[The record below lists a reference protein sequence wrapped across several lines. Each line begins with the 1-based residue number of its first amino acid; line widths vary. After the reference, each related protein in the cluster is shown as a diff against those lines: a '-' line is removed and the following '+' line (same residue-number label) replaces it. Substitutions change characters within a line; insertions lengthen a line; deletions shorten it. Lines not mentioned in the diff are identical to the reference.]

1 MAAVPPLFEL
11 DITKLK
17 QFHADHFTG
26 QPIPNLSS
34 VSAPG
39 TQGADPE
46 AGQRGEKYE
55 DGLGYYEDGVK
66 RTLTDEQI
74 EMFRHSEIERLRAQK
89 RRDVEMKDEK
99 RSRSADAEEERD
111 NKRSTRPEAIDRNSL
126 SNGRAGAISAKGKRK
141 AHFDEPQGENAEVIL
156 DY

>member
-1 MAAVPPLFEL
+1 
-11 DITKLK
+11 
-17 QFHADHFTG
+17 
-26 QPIPNLSS
+26 
-34 VSAPG
+34 
-39 TQGADPE
+39 
-46 AGQRGEKYE
+46 
-55 DGLGYYEDGVK
+55 
-66 RTLTDEQI
+66 
-74 EMFRHSEIERLRAQK
+74 MFRHSEIERLRAQK